1 MLGRL
6 RRGLFVA
13 SLAPA
18 LWATAA
24 RAQDRVPGTVAST
37 AATGMISGR
46 VTEAFDESP
55 VTGATVRVLAKS
67 PSRSP
72 IRADNSR
79 CVACASAS

>member
-1 MLGRL
+1 MVGRL

-24 RAQDRVPGTVAST
+24 RAQGRVPGTVAST
-37 AATGMISGR
+37 AATGMIGGR

-55 VTGATVRVLAKS
+55 VTGATVRVLGQEA
-67 PSRSP
+67 
-72 IRADNSR
+72 
-79 CVACASAS
+79 VT